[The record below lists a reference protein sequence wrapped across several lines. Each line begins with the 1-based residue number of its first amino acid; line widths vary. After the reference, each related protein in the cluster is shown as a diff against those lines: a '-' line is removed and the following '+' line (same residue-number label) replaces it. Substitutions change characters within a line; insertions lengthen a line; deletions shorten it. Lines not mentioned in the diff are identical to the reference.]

1 MRFAGFFLFNLP
13 NGIGATTNWS
23 DDGDLIR
30 FQFDQVLSRR
40 PHENIM
46 QTGSGRPS
54 ARRHRAAVLI
64 RLPDPRAHRA
74 DAEQFAARP
83 FFTLEK
89 AQDGHVILK
98 YCKRKNLSPMAAIFG
113 QMNIYVAR
121 EI

>member
-1 MRFAGFFLFNLP
+1 MEYRS
-13 NGIGATTNWS
+13 ATTNWS

-40 PHENIM
+40 PHENM
-46 QTGSGRPS
+46 QR
-54 ARRHRAAVLI
+54 RAAVVCPPLGRLI
-64 RLPDPRAHRA
+64 PVCPRAAGA
-74 DAEQFAARP
+74 DAEQSAARP

>member
-1 MRFAGFFLFNLP
+1 MEYRS
-13 NGIGATTNWS
+13 ATTNWS

-40 PHENIM
+40 PHENM
-46 QTGSGRPS
+46 QTTGSGR
-54 ARRHRAAVLI
+54 
-64 RLPDPRAHRA
+64 LPAIGPFDSCLPEHCRA
-74 DAEQFAARP
+74 DAEQSAARP